1 MKAITASRQPSAFAW
16 SANIGLGMM
25 LGLAAAGAPVS
36 AHAQDTEINPYVSKV
51 AASYNIRFNG
61 IGIGDFRFWSNLT
74 TKQYTLSAKANVSV
88 LLGMAFDWKGATSS
102 SGTVTAKGPVPANY
116 NFKYETSDKSEQ
128 IELRFANNSVSE
140 VLLNPPKIPKPGR
153 VPVTA
158 DHLRDVVDPLSAVI
172 LLSRVTGTKKGG
184 TDACDRKLPIFD
196 GKMRY
201 DLIFSYKG
209 TKQLESEGG
218 YRGPAYVCKVKFVA
232 IAGHKPGRKEDVIS
246 SSENIEV
253 WLVPVPEAH
262 LVVPYHVSI
271 PTPAGAASMTS
282 ERFEIETPARGR
294 KRALVF

>member
-1 MKAITASRQPSAFAW
+1 MRAITVSLQPGSW
-16 SANIGLGMM
+16 SLNVGLGVM
-25 LGLAAAGAPVS
+25 LGLAVACAPRA

-51 AASYNIRFNG
+51 VANYNIRFNG
-61 IGIGDFRFWSNLT
+61 IGIGEFKFWSNLT
-74 TKQYTLSAKANVSV
+74 TKQYTLSAKASVSL

-102 SGTVTAKGPVPANY
+102 SGAVSARGPVPANY
-116 NFKYETSDKSEQ
+116 NFTYETSDKREQ
-128 IELRFANNSVSE
+128 IELRFTNNAVSE
-140 VLLNPPKIPKPGR
+140 VLLNPPKMPKPGR
-153 VPVTA
+153 VPITEE
-158 DHLRDVVDPLSAVI
+158 HLRDVVDPLSAVI
-172 LLSRVTGTKKGG
+172 LLSRVAGGKKGG
-184 TDACDRKLPIFD
+184 ADACERKLPIFD

-209 TKQLESEGG
+209 TRQLSSDGG
-218 YRGPAYVCKVKFVA
+218 YNGPAFVCKVKFVA

-246 SSENIEV
+246 NSENIEV

-271 PTPAGAASMTS
+271 PTAAGAASMTS